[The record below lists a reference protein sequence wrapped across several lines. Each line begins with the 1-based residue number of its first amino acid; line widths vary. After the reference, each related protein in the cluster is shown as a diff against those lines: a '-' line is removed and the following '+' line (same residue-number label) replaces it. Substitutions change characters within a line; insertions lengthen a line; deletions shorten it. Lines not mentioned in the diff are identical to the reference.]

1 MKNLMSQNQLADWH
15 LSNETDVQDMDE
27 KIDDY
32 YNCLIECEHEQA
44 SCKRI
49 CKEILV

>member
-1 MKNLMSQNQLADWH
+1 MKNLISQNQLADWH
-15 LSNETDVQDMDE
+15 VSDETYAQDMDD
-27 KIDDY
+27 KINDY
-32 YNCLIECEHEQA
+32 YDCLIECEYEQA